1 MASITSYL
9 RHLLESSENM
19 QRDRNQAPKSL
30 SRRTNLTWSMLKGGA
45 KALVKGGFQA
55 VGAEKA
61 KWASEITPYMNVERN
76 VSPSFRAFRN
86 EIQRLL
92 GT

>member
-1 MASITSYL
+1 
-9 RHLLESSENM
+9 
-19 QRDRNQAPKSL
+19 
-30 SRRTNLTWSMLKGGA
+30 MLKGGA